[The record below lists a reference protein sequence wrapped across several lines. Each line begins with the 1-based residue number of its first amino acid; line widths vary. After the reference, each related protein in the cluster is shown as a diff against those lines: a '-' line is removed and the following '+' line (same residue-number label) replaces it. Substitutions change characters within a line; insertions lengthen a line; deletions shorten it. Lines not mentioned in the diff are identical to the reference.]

1 MSVDDITIRLMSA
14 PVITLADRYYG
25 RMVRWE
31 PGARERLQAAALE
44 LYATRGFEETT
55 VAEIALAAG
64 LSERTFFRHFA
75 DKREVLFGRQEDFQG
90 RFVEHIASGEAQGQ
104 PLDIVAAAVIAAAGF
119 FRNET
124 LPYSRHRQGV
134 VDSHPELRERE
145 LLKMAALAGAIA
157 EALRGRGVAE
167 PAATL
172 AAESGVTVFRVAF
185 AQWLD
190 AGNTTR
196 SLVDVEREIFGSLQS
211 LTAAASLGD

>member
-1 MSVDDITIRLMSA
+1 
-14 PVITLADRYYG
+14 
-25 RMVRWE
+25 MVRWE
-31 PGARERLQAAALE
+31 PGARERLQGAALE
-44 LYATRGFEETT
+44 LYATRGFEQTT

-75 DKREVLFGRQEDFQG
+75 DKREVLFGRQEDFQNG
-90 RFVEHIASGEAQGQ
+90 FVEHIASRQVEGP
-104 PLDIVAAAVIAAAGF
+104 PLAIVASAVIAGAEF
-119 FRNET
+119 FRVEM

-134 VDSHPELRERE
+134 VDAHPELRERE

-157 EALRGRGVAE
+157 EALRGRGIAE

-190 AGNTTR
+190 AGDATR
-196 SLVDVEREIFGSLQS
+196 SLADVEREIFGDLQA
-211 LTAAASLGD
+211 LTAAASLPG